1 MGACIKD
8 THEVFGGKTGAGT
21 ASNMWRPSMIGS
33 IVTLFLL
40 GEIGLLVTKNS
51 VRSTSASGFITL
63 RTCVGCSDPSGE

>member
-33 IVTLFLL
+33 MVTLFLL
-40 GEIGLLVTKNS
+40 GEIGLLVTKNP
-51 VRSTSASGFITL
+51 VISTSASVFTAL
-63 RTCVGCSDPSGE
+63 RTCVDCSDPSGE